1 MTFSEF
7 ILQIASYFTDK
18 LLRIVRDI
26 LRHIIAK
33 GRKEDASVEAVS
45 HEFPKL
51 AGSHLPMGDGALEFI
66 KHVCAVLALDQ
77 RVQHDVLVLIFT
89 IILFDFI

>member
-66 KHVCAVLALDQ
+66 KHVCVVLALDQ

-89 IILFDFI
+89 IILFYFI